1 MCPFCSSS
9 AQKLELFPNTKET
22 TFAKKRIVLKGEK
35 GKRVA
40 SGGRH
45 FRPTSGFAGGRK
57 KSCELAEGG
66 LFSSPLFFQSRDKR
80 Q

>member
-1 MCPFCSSS
+1 MW
-9 AQKLELFPNTKET
+9 LVGGG
-22 TFAKKRIVLKGEK
+22 TFGRRA
-35 GKRVA
+35 A
-40 SGGRH
+40 SG
-45 FRPTSGFAGGRK
+45 FVGGRK